1 MWNLNYA
8 NRKCNEF
15 EKQREH
21 LQHLERITN
30 IRCAI
35 DKKEPKKPT
44 FLFHKANRVT
54 PEQRNIFNLI

>member
-1 MWNLNYA
+1 MWHCNYS

-30 IRCAI
+30 AKSVV

-44 FLFHKANRVT
+44 FLFSKSNRIT
-54 PEQRNIFNLI
+54 PEQSK